1 MRRISKRAWEICICI
16 GFEIRREDMQ
26 MLSGSKRILRKFM
39 QDITY
44 YRKKEKE
51 TDMRRIKG
59 LSMVLAASLL
69 IGSLAPAN
77 SAGAVSVQDDK
88 AVWEQGI
95 EQRMAGENGNET
107 ESSEEPG
114 TEQPTTEEPTTEQ
127 PATEAPDPEETENTN
142 SDYQVSKLSPVKSK
156 VIVIDPGH
164 CKKHPGAS
172 ANGLR
177 EEVVVW
183 DIAKAC
189 QDALNKYGD
198 VTVYMTRTSSSCCE
212 ALKVGDCLASRNN
225 YAKRLDADF
234 LVSMHINAG
243 SSSGANVLTAYKSG
257 YHDSIRKETQKFG
270 KLVLKKLNKIGVANR
285 GLLLR
290 KSGTG
295 NRYSN
300 GKLADYYSIVR
311 KGVEQNI
318 PSVIIEHGYVT
329 SSSDCKKFFKT
340 AKKRKLLGQT
350 DASAIIEYYGLKQ
363 KVISGSIVKENGSSY
378 FKASNGKKVTGWVK
392 NAGAWYYFNK
402 SGKMK
407 TGFLESGENTFYL
420 APKTGKMVTGWFK
433 KSGNVY
439 LAKGNGTL
447 VKNQVYSDGMH
458 LYLFDSSGKQL
469 FNGMYSVGDETYYV
483 DRKGYV
489 ATGVKKVKGKYYL
502 FDTENG
508 QMLYGFQTQDGKNYY
523 ANPETGVL
531 SRNKIVTVEGS
542 KYFFGS
548 KGAGKTGLVTYKK
561 NKYYFS
567 KKTGKMATGWVKIN
581 KKYYYFSKKTGKMQ
595 KSKWIGK
602 YYVNSKGIRTKKK

>member
-1 MRRISKRAWEICICI
+1 MR
-16 GFEIRREDMQ
+16 
-26 MLSGSKRILRKFM
+26 
-39 QDITY
+39 
-44 YRKKEKE
+44 
-51 TDMRRIKG
+51 KG
-59 LSMVLAASLL
+59 KVLSMVLAASLL
-69 IGSLAPAN
+69 IGSLTPAG
-77 SAGAVSVQDDK
+77 SASAMSVQDDK
-88 AVWEQGI
+88 NVWEQGI
-95 EQRMAGENGNET
+95 ERRMATETGNGT
-107 ESSEEPG
+107 EGQATEQQPDTEEPT
-114 TEQPTTEEPTTEQ
+114 TEESTTEEPTTEQ
-127 PATEAPDPEETENTN
+127 PAIEDPVTEENPDM
-142 SDYQVSKLSPVKSK
+142 QVSKLSPLKSK

-164 CKKHPGAS
+164 CKRHTGAS

-189 QDALNKYGD
+189 QDELNKYGD
-198 VTVYMTRTSSSCCE
+198 VTVYMTRTSSNCCE

-225 YAKRLDADF
+225 YAKRLEADF

-243 SSSGANVLTAYKSG
+243 ASSGANVLTAYKSG

-311 KGVEQNI
+311 KGVEQKI

-329 SSSDCKKFFKT
+329 SSSDCRKFFKT
-340 AKKRKLLGQT
+340 TAKRKKLGKT
-350 DASAIIEYYGLKQ
+350 DAAAIIEYYGLKQ
-363 KVISGSIVKENGSSY
+363 KIISGSIVKEDSSKY
-378 FKASNGKKVTGWVK
+378 FETSDGKKVTGWVK
-392 NAGAWYYFNK
+392 SAGDWYYFNK

-407 TGFLESGENTFYL
+407 IGFLESGEETFYL
-420 APKTGKMVTGWFK
+420 TPKTGKMKTGWFK
-433 KSGNVY
+433 KSGKMY

-447 VKNQVYSDGMH
+447 VKNQVYSDGIHM
-458 LYLFDSSGKQL
+458 YLFDSSGKQL
-469 FNGMYSVGDETYYV
+469 VNGMYSIGDATYYV
-483 DRKGYV
+483 DKKGYV
-489 ATGVKKVKGKYYL
+489 VTGVKKVKGKYYL
-502 FDTENG
+502 FDTESG
-508 QMLYGFQTQDGKNYY
+508 QLLYGFQNQNGKNYY

-531 SRNKIVTVEGS
+531 LRNKIVTVDGS

-548 KGAGKTGLVTYKK
+548 KGAGKIGFVKYKGQ
-561 NKYYFS
+561 KYYFS
-567 KKTGKMATGWVKIN
+567 KKTGKMRTGWVKIN

-595 KSKWIGK
+595 KRKWIGK